1 MRKILFTLI
10 SGLAFTSLP
19 VLAAPLVS
27 VTSGAD
33 SATFV
38 PGQSVTTPV
47 GGPFD
52 NILFNWYNS
61 TGAPTAAGSLFA
73 LTQSYT
79 GTPAALSAATPGFLA
94 STSTINSGVY
104 VFTPG
109 VTLQGNTQYFFYAT
123 VPILNQGAAIGTYP
137 GGNLYAANDTT
148 VSFSNVAGQDANFTL
163 SGTTAGVPEP
173 SSLLLF
179 GAGLLAVAFFRQ
191 R

>member
-27 VTSGAD
+27 VTSGTG
-33 SATFV
+33 SGTFV

-52 NILFNWYNS
+52 NIFFNWYNS

-123 VPILNQGAAIGTYP
+123 VPILSQ
-137 GGNLYAANDTT
+137 
-148 VSFSNVAGQDANFTL
+148 
-163 SGTTAGVPEP
+163 
-173 SSLLLF
+173 
-179 GAGLLAVAFFRQ
+179 
-191 R
+191 